1 MKINQWIF
9 YSLFLG
15 LISCQ
20 SQEQTFTLHCSG
32 LDAYEGDTVR
42 YQEYLGKINQKLG
55 QMADEVVEV
64 VYGIPIWL
72 KGGKSCENAVE

>member
-1 MKINQWIF
+1 MEAIVEGVKKIKAQAKHLVIVTNEIF
-9 YSLFLG
+9 S
-15 LISCQ
+15 
-20 SQEQTFTLHCSG
+20 EAA
-32 LDAYEGDTVR
+32 AYEGDTVR

-72 KGGKSCENAVE
+72 KGGKSCEKAVE